1 MLDTALSIALAL
13 ITLAW
18 VLNLY
23 RLIIGPSL
31 PDRVLA
37 LDTMYINSIALIVV
51 YGIQVDSK
59 LYFEAAM
66 LIALIGFVS
75 TVAVAKYVT
84 RGDIIE
90 LTPDA

>member
-18 VLNLY
+18 VLNLD

-90 LTPDA
+90 